1 MKFVGNNAPVWGD
14 TIGNFPNYHSIYTL
28 PLLLFRT
35 NGDLYLT
42 ASVGTGGV
50 IKVYNPDITKIVTG
64 AEFHFQATYV
74 VG

>member
-1 MKFVGNNAPVWGD
+1 
-14 TIGNFPNYHSIYTL
+14 
-28 PLLLFRT
+28 LFRT